1 MYSLRDTKH
10 KEHNMI
16 RTLNASAIKA
26 VIRCYKQGMC
36 EGQTARLLGLHIHT
50 VIRLITEYNC
60 AKAKR

>member
-1 MYSLRDTKH
+1 
-10 KEHNMI
+10 MI

-50 VIRLITEYNC
+50 VIDLITEYNC
-60 AKAKR
+60 AMILKATKRD